1 MTKRD
6 IYRQGY
12 SQGFAI
18 ASWQDLIIQGKQ
30 VPYTVTWSHYG
41 TITTSLEA
49 REVFYKLCYTEFD
62 TMADALYK
70 VLKTLQETRQ
80 YNVFS
85 VYSCGIVRGIR
96 ANYTSRINRL
106 QASL

>member
-1 MTKRD
+1 MLFITRQGKKRMTKRD

-70 VLKTLQETRQ
+70 V
-80 YNVFS
+80 FS